1 MTADWLTNWVRRRH
15 SAASLLSSIH
25 PSFLPSFLPFTQK
38 RYPVFAAAAPGYQ
51 QDEWDEIGCDLTCA
65 VESCYLD
72 DLKTAV
78 EQAEAAQ
85 IPRNY
90 PFPDEEEVQLVDTV
104 IKLLAEM
111 DPQPDAA
118 GAAAAGTST

>member
-1 MTADWLTNWVRRRH
+1 M
-15 SAASLLSSIH
+15 
-25 PSFLPSFLPFTQK
+25 
-38 RYPVFAAAAPGYQ
+38 
-51 QDEWDEIGCDLTCA
+51 
-65 VESCYLD
+65 
-72 DLKTAV
+72 

-118 GAAAAGTST
+118 GAAAAGTS

>member
-1 MTADWLTNWVRRRH
+1 M
-15 SAASLLSSIH
+15 
-25 PSFLPSFLPFTQK
+25 
-38 RYPVFAAAAPGYQ
+38 
-51 QDEWDEIGCDLTCA
+51 
-65 VESCYLD
+65 
-72 DLKTAV
+72 

-104 IKLLAEM
+104 IKLLAEV

-118 GAAAAGTST
+118 GAAAAGTSTQRSMQCDFSSFFPFLFSLKFLKKRALDHSLGCRVCFSNLHADECDFDGPCDTLTMKELAPVRVQVWVQSCL